1 MKCRECSKDVSSR
14 KQHSCS
20 PLTRAANAFDAG
32 HVEHDQVTFIFR
44 SNVLQVSQRG
54 NTLVRSSAELVP
66 AECVLPILGVPV
78 EVPHRGA
85 DPAEQGGQLV
95 RGATHLGNLR
105 IGNGVHGSS
114 HLCLH
119 LLHPLLQPPIQQLQH
134 HHRPRRGLLGL
145 PVRFDDVGQ
154 TWPPLQGAEQAPGAV
169 QAALLPP
176 PGHPDRHL
184 EHLSMRKDSPPGKA
198 VQLLCREGDSKH
210 QEPVGGVEEL
220 VGKGG
225 NL

>member
-1 MKCRECSKDVSSR
+1 MFVKHHYIYPPEEKEPVSEGESG
-14 KQHSCS
+14 
-20 PLTRAANAFDAG
+20 A
-32 HVEHDQVTFIFR
+32 
-44 SNVLQVSQRG
+44 
-54 NTLVRSSAELVP
+54 SSE
-66 AECVLPILGVPV
+66 
-78 EVPHRGA
+78 
-85 DPAEQGGQLV
+85 EQSE
-95 RGATHLGNLR
+95 R
-105 IGNGVHGSS
+105 
-114 HLCLH
+114 
-119 LLHPLLQPPIQQLQH
+119 QQLQH

-198 VQLLCREGDSKH
+198 VQLLCRKGDSQH

-225 NL
+225 NLRTETRMYLYRQIFSIKLHCKSPPAPLAERPRVQ